1 MIHGSNSQSCQNI
14 NNVKSS
20 MNLDMVTVETE
31 IEQISIS
38 KFNIK
43 NQEFI
48 T

>member
-1 MIHGSNSQSCQNI
+1 MQ
-14 NNVKSS
+14 
-20 MNLDMVTVETE
+20 NLDMVTVETE